1 LAPTINRLAFAA
13 ATIALAAMSTAAG
26 AAGAA
31 SAASL
36 SGPLPDAAYQ
46 GTLVWQVERLGYV
59 AEEYLLCGRANTYA
73 PVAMA
78 DAANMLTRDAPQ
90 DMARRESYVRPILKA
105 DEPYCTR
112 VLLYRPEDL
121 RRFSGRVVIE
131 TAHPLDGG
139 RAIVW
144 SQLSGY
150 FAQHGDIYLG
160 IASPVTFDSL
170 RESDPKRYARLH
182 ATDATQLWGMIAQ
195 LGALVKSGHFPGI
208 PAARLHTLLLTGYSY
223 TGVAV
228 TTFANFHHDA
238 ARLADKKPVFDGY
251 VSIANSMYARPI
263 DVPVIR
269 IMTQSDF
276 NSFGGLNNR
285 RDDSDEADSRF
296 RLWEVTGA
304 SHLNAAPVIEP
315 GASPWVPTKP
325 VAEPRNLP
333 RFSSSECQKDF
344 PAGFGPNTLPLNYV
358 VISAFE
364 HIDRWIHGGPPPPRA
379 ARIETA
385 ADGSARTDPDGNAL
399 GGLRLPQL
407 QVPAARYGTATGPC
421 FLYGYRLPFE
431 AARLRELYGTQ
442 DRYLAQLAAAARSQ
456 VEQGWLRPEEAKLI
470 ENAARQDAAF

>member
-1 LAPTINRLAFAA
+1 
-13 ATIALAAMSTAAG
+13 MSAG
-26 AAGAA
+26 AGATGAA

-36 SGPLPDAAYQ
+36 SGPLPNADHE
-46 GTLVWQVERLGYV
+46 GTLVWQVERVGYV

-78 DAANMLTRDAPQ
+78 DAPNMLTRDAPR
-90 DMARRESYVRPILKA
+90 DMARRESYARPILKA

-112 VLLYRPEDL
+112 VLLYRPREL
-121 RRFSGRVVIE
+121 ERFSGRVVIE

-170 RESDPKRYARLH
+170 KDSNPGRYARLH

-208 PAARLHTLLLTGYSY
+208 LRARLHTLLLTGYSY

-228 TTFANFHHDA
+228 TTFANFHHDD
-238 ARLADKKPVFDGY
+238 ARSADKKPVFDGY
-251 VSIANSMYARPI
+251 LSIANSMYARPI

-285 RDDSDEADSRF
+285 RDDSDAADSRF
-296 RLWEVTGA
+296 RLWEVAGA
-304 SHLNAAPVIEP
+304 SHLNASPVIEP
-315 GASPWVPTKP
+315 GASPWVPHKP
-325 VAEPRNLP
+325 VTEPRNLP
-333 RFSSSECQKDF
+333 RFSISECQKDF

-358 VISAFE
+358 MISAFE

-379 ARIETA
+379 ARIETDSDGA
-385 ADGSARTDPDGNAL
+385 ARADSDGNAL
-399 GGLRLPQL
+399 GGLRLPEIE
-407 QVPAARYGTATGPC
+407 VPAARYGTAGGMC
-421 FLYGYRLPFE
+421 FLYGYRLPFGT
-431 AARLRELYGTQ
+431 ARLRELYGTQ
-442 DRYLAQLAAAARSQ
+442 DRYLARVDAAARAQ
-456 VEQGWLRPEEAKLI
+456 IGQGWLRPEEASLI
-470 ENAARQDAAF
+470 ENAARQVPAF

>member
-1 LAPTINRLAFAA
+1 
-13 ATIALAAMSTAAG
+13 MSTGAGAAAAG
-26 AAGAA
+26 AA
-31 SAASL
+31 ASL
-36 SGPLPDAAYQ
+36 QPLSDAAHQ
-46 GTLVWQVERLGYV
+46 GTLVWNVEHLGYG

-78 DAANMLTRDAPQ
+78 DAPNMLTRDMPA

-105 DEPYCTR
+105 NAPYCTR
-112 VLLYRPEDL
+112 VLLYRPSDPA
-121 RRFSGRVVIE
+121 RFSGRVVVE

-160 IASPVTFDSL
+160 IASPVTFESL
-170 RESDPKRYARLH
+170 KTSNPKRYARLQG
-182 ATDATQLWGMIAQ
+182 ADATQLWGMIAQ

-208 PAARLHTLLLTGYSY
+208 PRVRLHTLLLTGYSW

-228 TTFANFHHDA
+228 TTFANFHHDD
-238 ARLADKKPVFDGY
+238 ARLAARTPVFDGY
-251 VSIANSMYARPI
+251 VTIANSMYVRPI

-285 RDDSDEADSRF
+285 REDSDDLDSRF

-304 SHLNAAPVIEP
+304 SHLNASPVIEP
-315 GASPWVPTKP
+315 GASPWVAAKP
-325 VAEPRNLP
+325 VIEPRNLP
-333 RFSSSECQKDF
+333 RFSASECQRDF
-344 PAGFGPNTLPLNYV
+344 PAGWGPNTLPLNYV
-358 VISAFE
+358 MVSAFE

-385 ADGSARTDPDGNAL
+385 ADGSAKTDSDGNAL
-399 GGLRLPQL
+399 GGLRLPEIA
-407 QVPAARYGTATGPC
+407 VPAARYGTAGGAC
-421 FLYGYRLPFE
+421 FLYGYRLPFD

-442 DRYLAQLAAAARSQ
+442 DRYLGQVAAAARAQ
-456 VEQGWLRPEEAKLI
+456 VEQGWLRSEEANLI
-470 ENAARQDAAF
+470 EDTARQVPAF